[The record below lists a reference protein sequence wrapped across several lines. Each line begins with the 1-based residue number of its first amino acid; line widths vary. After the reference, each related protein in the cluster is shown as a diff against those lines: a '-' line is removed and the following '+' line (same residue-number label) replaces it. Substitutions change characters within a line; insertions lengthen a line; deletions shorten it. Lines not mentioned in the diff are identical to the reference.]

1 MREIERIPAD
11 RRRGL
16 RSALFA
22 TVSAAAILAIEP
34 ASADPLFDPNGWWTS
49 AQGEYLFAS
58 GSSQPLFMGLG
69 GGNGIGNQYD
79 HVRDAGAFELSGGGS
94 FAFDPAWDFR
104 LAFTGLRSIRHS
116 KNASGATNTFTGPSL
131 SFARDR
137 QTLNTDI
144 SQSFDI
150 GDFDIGRDF
159 GLGDASLRAF
169 AGLRFAW
176 FDQSTSVAYNFFTL
190 AGLNTTAIAKGD
202 SNSWGIGPRVGISGS
217 YPLTDLGYG
226 KLSLTG
232 EVAAALLFGD
242 ADRKLSGSA
251 AGSGGSA
258 SSVFKSNSGQTI
270 YNLDGK
276 LGLSFAFPLQG
287 TEASLTVGYMVTSWW
302 NIINTQGVL
311 GPSIP
316 LDIVPTTTTKSG
328 SQLYQG
334 PFVNFTV
341 KF

>member
-1 MREIERIPAD
+1 MGGIERVRAD

-16 RSALFA
+16 RYGLLA

-34 ASADPLFDPNGWWTS
+34 ASADPLFDPDGWWTS
-49 AQGEYLFAS
+49 AQGEYLFAT
-58 GSSQPLFMGLG
+58 GTSQPLFMGFLTFG
-69 GGNGIGNQYD
+69 GITNQSD

-104 LAFTGLRSIRHS
+104 LAFTGLRSIRHR
-116 KNASGATNTFTGPSL
+116 KNASGTTTSTIYPSH
-131 SFARDR
+131 
-137 QTLNTDI
+137 QTLSTDI
-144 SQSFDI
+144 QQSFDI
-150 GDFDIGRDF
+150 GDFDIGREF
-159 GLGDASLRAF
+159 GLGGASLRPF
-169 AGLRFAW
+169 VGVRFAW
-176 FDQSTSVAYNFFTL
+176 FDQSTSVVYNANDGSGF
-190 AGLNTTAIAKGD
+190 NDTAIAKGD
-202 SNSWGIGPRVGISGS
+202 STSWGIGPRVGISGS

-242 ADRKLSGSA
+242 ADRKLSE
-251 AGSGGSA
+251 SGGGTTA
-258 SSVFKSNSGQTI
+258 SFSSIFKSNSGQTI
-270 YNLDGK
+270 YNFDGK

-287 TEASLTVGYMVTSWW
+287 TRASLTVGYMVTSWW

-311 GPSIP
+311 GPFLPSAI
-316 LDIVPTTTTKSG
+316 IPTTTTKSG

-334 PFVNFTV
+334 PFVNLTI